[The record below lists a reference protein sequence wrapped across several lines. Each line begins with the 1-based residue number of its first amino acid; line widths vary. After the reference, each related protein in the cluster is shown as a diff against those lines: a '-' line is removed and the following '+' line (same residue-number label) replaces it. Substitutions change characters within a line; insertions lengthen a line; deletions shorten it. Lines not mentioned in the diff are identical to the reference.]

1 MSLRLV
7 PIFPF
12 FLVNLCCALT
22 RIPAAKFFL
31 FSQLGMFPATLIF
44 VNAGAQLSSIRAISD
59 IASVEVLGSLALL
72 GLLPWIVKFVSY
84 KFYNLKKY
92 KGHTKPKSF
101 DYNLIVIG
109 AGSGGLVSSY
119 VAASIGARVLLI
131 EKHLMGGDCLNTGC
145 VPSKALIHAANTI
158 YETNHESPLF
168 GQLATKLQADFHK
181 VMAYVQAR
189 IAEVAPH
196 DSVERYT
203 SLGVECLSGTA
214 KILNP
219 YSVEV
224 DGKIFTSPKIILATG
239 ASPHIPEIKGL
250 ESAPYY
256 TSDTIWGIEQQ
267 PKKLAVLGGGPIGL
281 ELAQAFS
288 RTGSEVTILLRS
300 KILSNED
307 LEVQELVESK
317 LVAEGIKLQKGF
329 DCHQAHIEQSNGVY
343 TIIDASKEN
352 APRFEFDAL
361 LIATG
366 RTASTKNLGNLDFDK
381 DRRGFIEVDE
391 SLKTSWPHIYA
402 VGDINGIAQFTH
414 AAGFQGAYASLNA
427 LLGLPLKA
435 KNKTIP
441 ACTYTSPEIARIGI
455 TEKQAQAKGLDYQ
468 AHSFPM
474 HELDRAIVDN
484 TKDGFIKII
493 TPKTSDKILG
503 VTLVGKNAGE
513 IIHEY
518 ILAMDNKI
526 GLKKLMQ
533 SIHIYPTFAEINRY
547 GASEWRKANSSPK
560 AIGLLRKFFSWR
572 RGGKKNPPFSP

>member
-1 MSLRLV
+1 
-7 PIFPF
+7 
-12 FLVNLCCALT
+12 
-22 RIPAAKFFL
+22 
-31 FSQLGMFPATLIF
+31 
-44 VNAGAQLSSIRAISD
+44 
-59 IASVEVLGSLALL
+59 
-72 GLLPWIVKFVSY
+72 
-84 KFYNLKKY
+84 
-92 KGHTKPKSF
+92 
-101 DYNLIVIG
+101 
-109 AGSGGLVSSY
+109 
-119 VAASIGARVLLI
+119 
-131 EKHLMGGDCLNTGC
+131 
-145 VPSKALIHAANTI
+145 
-158 YETNHESPLF
+158 
-168 GQLATKLQADFHK
+168 
-181 VMAYVQAR
+181 MAYVQAR

-196 DSVERYT
+196 DSVERY
-203 SLGVECLSGTA
+203 SSMGVECLSGTA
-214 KILNP
+214 KILSP
-219 YSVEV
+219 YEVEV
-224 DGKIFTSPKIILATG
+224 DGKTFHELQRLFLATG
-239 ASPHIPEIKGL
+239 ASPHIPAIEGL

-267 PKKLAVLGGGPIGL
+267 PKKLLVLGGGPIGL

-288 RTGSEVTILLRS
+288 RTGSEVSILLRS
-300 KILSNED
+300 TILSNED
-307 LEVQELVESK
+307 KEVQELIEDK
-317 LVAEGIKLQKGF
+317 LVAEGIRLQKGF
-329 DCHQAHIEQSNGVY
+329 DCHKARIEQADGVY
-343 TIIDASKEN
+343 TIFDTSKED

-366 RTASTKNLGNLDFDK
+366 RAASTKNLGNIEFDK
-381 DRRGFIEVDE
+381 DKRGFIEVDD

-427 LLGLPLKA
+427 LLKLPLKA

-441 ACTYTSPEIARIGI
+441 ACTYTSPEVARIGI

-484 TKDGFIKII
+484 AKDGFIKII

-503 VTLVGKNAGE
+503 VTIVGKNAGE

-547 GASEWRKANSSPK
+547 GASEWRKAQSNPRMM
-560 AIGLLRKFFSWR
+560 GLLKRFFAWR
-572 RGGKKNPPFSP
+572 RGGVG